1 MERLIAALKGAGELV
16 FLVFAAPF
24 MLPLVWLAFALHDLL
39 ENLQG
44 KIDLPADESPS
55 TGAAS
60 IVIPTWN
67 GRHHLGANLPS
78 VMAAVKGNPGHE
90 VIVVDNGSGDG
101 TVAFLEENFP
111 TVRVV
116 ASATNLGF
124 GGGSNA
130 GFREARNDIVVLL
143 NNDMRVE
150 PDFLEPLLA
159 GFGDPRVFAV
169 TAQIFF
175 SDPEKR
181 REETGLAHGLWLNGR
196 LHLRHVIDG
205 QVDRLFPTFYAGGG
219 STAYDRRKFLEL
231 GGFDPLLEPFY
242 YEDTDVSYM
251 AWKRGWVVLYEP
263 RSVVYHEHRGTIG
276 KTFSAGYIQAI
287 VERNQLLFLWKNI
300 HERGRLAS
308 NLFWLYLGFWIRLLT
323 GPSPAR
329 PGVRSMLR
337 ALKPIGQLLGA
348 RRRAHN
354 LAVIDDTEAIRRPL
368 GGYFRDRFGIIDPER
383 ERLSVLFVSP
393 YPIEPPLH
401 GGAVFMNQTVRRL
414 ARLADVHLLCLL
426 DEHADLASNRGLETV
441 CASAEF
447 VVRWPP
453 STLGIGGL
461 RPHAAEAFFNEE
473 FRWKMHRTMLLRDVD
488 VLQLEYTQ
496 LATYWA
502 EFGRIATFLF
512 EHDIYFQSV
521 RRAMSGVENAKQWA
535 EHVYEY
541 LRALRFERRVVRR
554 FDGVQ
559 VCTAENRRF
568 LESFAWSSAPIL
580 EGLRA
585 GIDVERYPFVEHGRA
600 PDSLLFVGNFRHPP
614 NTQALDFFVEQ
625 VLPAVR
631 RARPAA
637 HLTVIGAH
645 APAGLENKLRRP
657 GVTFL
662 GPVEDI
668 REPFSRHAVFV
679 CPILSGS
686 GVRVKLLEAFAAGIP
701 VVSTRLG
708 AEGLLEHGSEFLAV
722 ADSAEEFAA
731 AVVDLLVDPAKAR
744 LLAAMARSEV
754 EQHWDMN
761 LVTRRLEQHYR
772 QTLHRKQTSPK
783 NVAPA
788 LLEPP
793 QPQSAAATTGVSRD
807 GVSREGAAESG
818 R

>member
-1 MERLIAALKGAGELV
+1 MERLIAALKGLGELV
-16 FLVFAAPF
+16 FLLLAAPVL
-24 MLPLVWLAFALHDLL
+24 LPLVWLAFALHDLF
-39 ENLQG
+39 ENLQS
-44 KIDLPADESPS
+44 KPDLPPDERPS
-55 TGAAS
+55 TAAAS

-67 GRHHLGANLPS
+67 GRHHLEANLPS
-78 VMAAVKGNPGHE
+78 VMAAVAGNPDHE
-90 VIVVDNGSGDG
+90 VIAVDNGSGDG
-101 TVAFLEENFP
+101 TVEFLEKNFP
-111 TVRVV
+111 TVRVL
-116 ASATNLGF
+116 AFAANLGF

-159 GFGDPRVFAV
+159 GFSDPRVFAV

-175 SDPEKR
+175 SDPQKR

-196 LHLRHVIDG
+196 LHLRHVIDE

-276 KTFSAGYIQAI
+276 KTFSAGYIQSV

-300 HERGRLAS
+300 HEPGRLAS
-308 NLFWLYLGFWIRLLT
+308 NLFWLYAGFWIRLLT

-337 ALKPIGQLLGA
+337 ALKPIGALLRA
-348 RRRAHN
+348 RRRAQN
-354 LAVIDDTEAIRRPL
+354 LSVIDDTEVFRRPL
-368 GGYFRDRFGIIDPER
+368 GGYFRDRFGVVNPGRD
-383 ERLSVLFVSP
+383 RLSVLFVSP

-401 GGAVFMNQTVRRL
+401 GGAVFMNQTLRRL
-414 ARLADVHLLCLL
+414 TQLADVHLLCLL
-426 DEHADLASNRGLETV
+426 DEQADLATNQTLEDV
-441 CASAEF
+441 CASTEF
-447 VVRWPP
+447 IVRWPP
-453 STLGIGGL
+453 STLGVGGL
-461 RPHAAEAFFNEE
+461 RPHAAEAFLNEE
-473 FRWKMHRTMLLRDVD
+473 FRWKMHRTILLRNVD
-488 VLQLEYTQ
+488 IVQLEYTQ

-502 EFGRIATFLF
+502 EFRQIATFLF

-521 RRAMSGVENAKQWA
+521 GRSMKGVEDPKQWV

-554 FDGVQ
+554 FDSVQ
-559 VCTAENRRF
+559 VCTAENRRY
-568 LESFAWSSAPIL
+568 LESFVWNGAKIL

-585 GIDVERYPFVEHGRA
+585 GIDVERYRYAEDGRE

-625 VLPAVR
+625 VLPKVHR
-631 RARPAA
+631 ERPAA

-645 APAGLENKLRRP
+645 APPGLEAKLRRP

-662 GPVEDI
+662 GPVDDI
-668 REPFSRHAVFV
+668 REPLSRHAVFI

-701 VVSTRLG
+701 VVSTGIG
-708 AEGLLEHGSEFLAV
+708 AEGLLEHGSGFLRV
-722 ADSAEEFAA
+722 ADRAEDFAA
-731 AVVDLLVDPAKAR
+731 AVVDLLADPGKAQAQAAKAR
-744 LLAAMARSEV
+744 HEV
-754 EQHWDMN
+754 EQHWDMGV
-761 LVTRRLEQHYR
+761 VTGKLEQHYR
-772 QTLHRKQTSPK
+772 ETLRRKHADRDTAI
-783 NVAPA
+783 APFVTA
-788 LLEPP
+788 GPE
-793 QPQSAAATTGVSRD
+793 QATAAAS
-807 GVSREGAAESG
+807 VSRETGNGE
-818 R
+818 